1 MSPLALPA
9 FPTTLSALIIA
20 AVALIILWII
30 ISIPVYF
37 AGKMI
42 TAGKANFGQA
52 MGATLGGGLIYF
64 IVFYGVA
71 FFLGA
76 LLGPSAVI
84 LGFILALIAWLA
96 VYRASFETSWI
107 GALGIVLVAWIVLIV
122 LDLFLTRAFGIA
134 FPDFFPF

>member
-9 FPTTLSALIIA
+9 FPMTLSALVIA

-37 AGKMI
+37 AGKLI

-52 MGATLGGGLIYF
+52 MGATLGGGLVYF

-76 LLGPSAVI
+76 LLGPSSATI

-96 VYRASFETSWI
+96 IYRASFETSWI
-107 GALGIVLVAWIVLIV
+107 GALGIVFVAWIVLII
-122 LDLFLTRAFGIA
+122 LDLLLTRAFGVT
-134 FPDFFPF
+134 

>member
-1 MSPLALPA
+1 MTERENLESEG
-9 FPTTLSALIIA
+9 IA

-37 AGKMI
+37 AGKLI

-52 MGATLGGGLIYF
+52 MGATLGGGLVYF
-64 IVFYGVA
+64 VVFYGVA
-71 FFLGA
+71 FFLSA
-76 LLGPSAVI
+76 LLGPSSATI

-96 VYRASFETSWI
+96 IYRASFETSWI
-107 GALGIVLVAWIVLIV
+107 GALGIVFVAWIVLII
-122 LDLFLTRAFGIA
+122 LDLLLTRAFGVT